1 MSYIGKIPA
10 TQGKDAG
17 PALDID
23 DISSQFNNSTTV
35 FDLTVG
41 STSVTPHKNNIAVYL
56 SGVLQHPGDAYSL
69 SGSQIKFTEAPS
81 ASLDFQGTILSDTR
95 LLTPDNETVTNNS
108 FASSASDVISGS
120 FTTVSS
126 SLASRVTTNESY
138 VKGKE
143 VLSGSA
149 QIATVISGSLGTNAS
164 VIRSL
169 TAANISGSFTTVSSS
184 LASKVTTLEGT
195 GTAQGVGTTNSP
207 TFADITATGTVTAQE
222 FHTEFISASVLYD
235 SGSTRFGDTTDDT
248 HAFTGSLTTSGS
260 SLKIDSA
267 GGYSGSVTSTGSFG
281 STHVMG
287 NLNIGTVTASPSAS
301 VTLGTSTSA
310 LTISGSIFP
319 EGDNNHDLGSLNY
332 RWAGIYTT
340 DLELS
345 NKGVKGNDIDGTSGH
360 WTIQEGKENLYLI
373 NNETNKKF
381 KFKLEEIE

>member
-1 MSYIGKIPA
+1 MSYLGKQPA

-17 PALDID
+17 PAVKID
-23 DISSQFNNSTTV
+23 DIASNFNGSVTV
-35 FDLTVG
+35 FDLAVE
-41 STSVTPHKNNIAVYL
+41 STAVNPHPNNLAVYL
-56 SGVLQHPGDAYSL
+56 NGVLQHPGDSYAV
-69 SGSQIKFTEAPS
+69 SGSQIKFNEAPDTGLS
-81 ASLDFQGTILSDTR
+81 FHGHILGSVRTN
-95 LLTPDNETVTNNS
+95 TPDEQTVTPS
-108 FASSASDVISGS
+108 TLHDTTKTLISGS
-120 FTTVSS
+120 F
-126 SLASRVTTNESY
+126 N
-138 VKGKE
+138 KGA
-143 VLSGSA
+143 VSGSFVLKS
-149 QIATVISGSLGTNAS
+149 T
-164 VIRSL
+164 
-169 TAANISGSFTTVSSS
+169 ISGSF
-184 LASKVTTLEGT
+184 LAK
-195 GTAQGVGTTNSP
+195 
-207 TFADITATGTVTAQE
+207 ADK
-222 FHTEFISASVLYD
+222 SAI
-235 SGSTRFGDTTDDT
+235 SGSIVSGV
-248 HAFTGSLTTSGS
+248 SGS
-260 SLKIDSA
+260 A
-267 GGYSGSVTSTGSFG
+267 VSTGSFG